1 MQEDIYTARWWGGMQ
16 QSDYTSNEATGKP
29 TQYYHSGASKSN
41 WLNRA
46 SGKYR
51 ALTCL
56 PPKYRP
62 SSSLTVFHAP
72 AGPANN
78 TKIRTA
84 SLGSSGTGYTG

>member
-1 MQEDIYTARWWGGMQ
+1 MPLISETTYNKMTTLV
-16 QSDYTSNEATGKP
+16 SDTRAIPN
-29 TQYYHSGASKSN
+29 QYDYSGESKSN
-41 WLNRA
+41 WLNLA

-84 SLGSSGTGYTG
+84 SLESSGTGYTG